1 MMHVTQPMIKINLLP
16 TTEQVV
22 TRGPSQAPSLPALAP
37 AFIVAAAVSLIL
49 VISTLQTFRLRH
61 LHSELKAR
69 QAEAQKLAP
78 FIKRIDQLTKEREL
92 TLKRLAVI
100 EDLDRDRLTRVRV
113 VDELARRMP
122 EYMWLTGFS
131 EKTGAVNITGIT
143 FSNLTV
149 AELITSLERSVLFEQ
164 VDLTVAERGDIDGRS
179 VVNFTVTA
187 HRQTSAD
194 PHPVEPGPTLGASP
208 GQALGD

>member
-1 MMHVTQPMIKINLLP
+1 MTVTQPMIRINLLP

-22 TRGPSQAPSLPALAP
+22 TRSSPAPSLPALAP
-37 AFIVAAAVSLIL
+37 AFVVAAAVSLIL

-78 FIKRIDQLTKEREL
+78 FIRRIDQLTQEREL

-131 EKTGAVNITGIT
+131 EKTGAINITGIT

-164 VDLTVAERGDIDGRS
+164 VDLTVAER
-179 VVNFTVTA
+179 
-187 HRQTSAD
+187 
-194 PHPVEPGPTLGASP
+194 
-208 GQALGD
+208 